1 MKILGVGLSRTGTTS
16 LHKALQILGFNSL
29 HWEPERLREVLD
41 GSNPASNFR
50 YYDDVDAVTDLPAA
64 YFYDELLEAY
74 PGCKCILTIRDED
87 AWWKSIEA
95 HFNKNYPIK
104 NPEED
109 FLRWQERNYV
119 YGSAIA
125 SEFLYRKKYREH
137 NERVIQK
144 IPAQQLLVMNITAGE
159 CWEKLCFFLNIP
171 IPLIPFPHLNKLDIN
186 WKLAAKDIAELVSIN
201 EKFILVSNGW
211 LETDA
216 ILSRKALPF
225 LERDG
230 QYWGCPADSEMAI
243 QELERLRQEGA
254 NFIVFP
260 WTSFWWLD
268 YYSQFKDYLFQQYD
282 CILQNDRC
290 VIFDLR
296 NK

>member
-16 LHKALQILGFNSL
+16 LYKALQILGFNSL

-41 GSNPASNFR
+41 GSNPAPNFR

-74 PGCKCILTIRDED
+74 PGCQCILTIRDEN

-95 HFNKNYPIK
+95 HFNKNYPVK
-104 NPEED
+104 SLEDD

-119 YGSAIA
+119 YGSATA
-125 SEFLYRKKYREH
+125 YEFLYRKKYREH

-144 IPAQQLLVMNITAGE
+144 IPAQQLLLMNITEGDG
-159 CWEKLCFFLNIP
+159 WEKLCPFLGVEIP
-171 IPLIPFPHLNKLDIN
+171 PIAFPHTNKRDVN
-186 WKLAAKDIAELVSIN
+186 WKFAATDITECVGID
-201 EKFILVSNGW
+201 EKFILVSDGW
-211 LETDA
+211 LGKDV
-216 ILSRKALPF
+216 LPDRKALPF

-230 QYWGCPADSEMAI
+230 QYWGSPADSETAI
-243 QELERLRQEGA
+243 IELERLRQEGA
-254 NFIVFP
+254 NFIIFL

-268 YYSQFKDYLFQQYD
+268 YYDQFERYLFEQYD

-290 VIFDLR
+290 IIFDL
-296 NK
+296 K